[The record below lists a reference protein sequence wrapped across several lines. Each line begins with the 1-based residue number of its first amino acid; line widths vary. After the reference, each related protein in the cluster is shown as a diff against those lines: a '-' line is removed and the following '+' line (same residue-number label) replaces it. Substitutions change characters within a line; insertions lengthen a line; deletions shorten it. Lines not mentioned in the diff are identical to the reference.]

1 MKIEFVKE
9 TKPDGTIFYYTLVDN
24 KYDSASMYL
33 DYSQAYELFI
43 AMRKKQE
50 PTIEVLEH
58 YIIKETKPE
67 TNGNCD

>member
-33 DYSQAYELFI
+33 EYSQAYEYFVSL
-43 AMRKKQE
+43 KKRQE
-50 PTIEVLEH
+50 PIIEILEH
-58 YIIKETKPE
+58 YSIDTQNK
-67 TNGNCD
+67 